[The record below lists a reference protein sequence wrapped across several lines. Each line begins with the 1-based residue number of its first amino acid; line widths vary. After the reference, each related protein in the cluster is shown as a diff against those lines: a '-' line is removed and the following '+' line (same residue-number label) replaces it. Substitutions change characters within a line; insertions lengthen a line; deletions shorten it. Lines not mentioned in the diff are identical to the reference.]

1 MFGFGKS
8 RKKGN
13 DPRTGRQMPQSV
25 QDHRKRECIRIGG
38 TNYYQDA
45 LGETS
50 GDTIDA
56 IVSPW
61 PDGFNDHKVTLAENN
76 QLVGSIGEDQRI
88 MAGVQSPSRVT
99 LEVARPRYFGESEI
113 TLYLPRSK
121 RISEL
126 RETATTVNVDEG
138 KWLTEFEYRNLAFDD
153 VEMVEVAP
161 KGKGKPS
168 LAIVADGK
176 RRFLVTPR
184 MKAYK
189 LLEEHIG
196 DDIAAMFVNFKSGRN
211 GNYYVVEILFC

>member
-1 MFGFGKS
+1 M
-8 RKKGN
+8 
-13 DPRTGRQMPQSV
+13 
-25 QDHRKRECIRIGG
+25 
-38 TNYYQDA
+38 
-45 LGETS
+45 
-50 GDTIDA
+50 
-56 IVSPW
+56 
-61 PDGFNDHKVTLAENN
+61 
-76 QLVGSIGEDQRI
+76 
-88 MAGVQSPSRVT
+88 
-99 LEVARPRYFGESEI
+99 
-113 TLYLPRSK
+113 
-121 RISEL
+121 
-126 RETATTVNVDEG
+126 DEG